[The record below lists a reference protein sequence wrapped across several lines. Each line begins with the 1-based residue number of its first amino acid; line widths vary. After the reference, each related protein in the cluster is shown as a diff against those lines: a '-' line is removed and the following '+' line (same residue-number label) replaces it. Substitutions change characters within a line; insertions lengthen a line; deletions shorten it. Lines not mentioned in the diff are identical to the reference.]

1 MTLTL
6 LLGWWGLFA
15 LFFRNPFAI
24 VSNMRA
30 LFGPPVAPQEFGGL
44 PLRTAY
50 PSEAEREHQAAAVS
64 GLVPDTWHCAL
75 CDSYIVGEDNVQRH
89 ADRSTDTSG
98 TRRCGT
104 P

>member
-1 MTLTL
+1 
-6 LLGWWGLFA
+6 
-15 LFFRNPFAI
+15 
-24 VSNMRA
+24 MRA

-89 ADRSTDTSG
+89 ADTQHRYVGYKKMRNALTLVGEPPPGRSPDHVG
-98 TRRCGT
+98 I
-104 P
+104 